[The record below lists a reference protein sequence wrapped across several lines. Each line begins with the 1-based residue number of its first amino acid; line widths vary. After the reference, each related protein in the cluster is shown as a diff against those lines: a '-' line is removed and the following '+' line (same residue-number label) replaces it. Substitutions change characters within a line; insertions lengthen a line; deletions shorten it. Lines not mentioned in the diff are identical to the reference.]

1 MRDFFKTVFSYNFF
15 KVFIYFIFVFSGSLK
30 WIPFPIDITLFG
42 AFLCTMVLVLEI
54 KSITIFRKEVYIQ
67 VLLMLLLMFFFLVS
81 NLYTVSYIYSEKK
94 NIAMILNFLTVLY
107 PFVVFKKIIFEELKN
122 LMYVIG
128 VLAIVILLYVY
139 FTYSFIIFFDV
150 TQYSE
155 SIPTYLTVGI
165 MLSACF
171 IFSMSSQR
179 ITVPL
184 IIYRIILLFLL
195 TQLGGRG
202 PLFNLVL
209 CIGVYYF
216 LNLKNIKLNYKVVL
230 SAMAAFFVFLFYLH
244 DIIDLIIENVN
255 IDRFNLLKAS
265 DEDGS
270 VLYRVMV
277 INKGLESFYNHPFV
291 GTGIGSSGIALT
303 GIDQVEFPHNL
314 LVESMIELGI
324 IGGLAYII
332 IYLYFFIRNLKT
344 VRTDKKLLVLYV
356 MCLLF
361 FLEDMKS
368 GSFDAWRV
376 SLFWMSLYLVQY
388 NFRINYPS
396 KKFIHSV

>member
-30 WIPFPIDITLFG
+30 WIPFPIDITLLG
-42 AFLCTMVLVLEI
+42 AFLCVMVLVFEI
-54 KSITIFRKEVYIQ
+54 KSITIFRREVYIQ
-67 VLLMLLLMFFFLVS
+67 VLLILLLMFLFMVS

-107 PFVVFKKIIFEELKN
+107 PFIVFKNIVFEELKK

-128 VLAIVILLYVY
+128 GFAIVVLLYVY
-139 FTYSFIIFFDV
+139 FTYTFIIFFDV

-155 SIPTYLTVGI
+155 SIPTYLAVGI

-179 ITVPL
+179 VTAPL

-202 PLFNLVL
+202 PFFNLIL

-230 SAMAAFFVFLFYLH
+230 SAATAFFVILFYLH
-244 DIIDLIIENVN
+244 DIIDFIIENVN
-255 IDRFNLLKAS
+255 IDRFNILKAS
-265 DEDGS
+265 QEDES
-270 VLYRVMV
+270 VIYRVMV
-277 INKGLESFYNHPFV
+277 INKGLESFYSHPFI

-303 GIDQVEFPHNL
+303 GIDQVEYPHNL
-314 LVESMIELGI
+314 LLESMIELGL
-324 IGGLAYII
+324 IGGLVYLS
-332 IYLYFFIRNLKT
+332 IYLYFFLSNLEI
-344 VRTDKKLLVLYV
+344 VRKDKKLLVLYV
-356 MCLLF
+356 ICLLF

-368 GSFDAWRV
+368 GSFDAWRIN
-376 SLFWMSLYLVQY
+376 LFWMSIYLVQY
-388 NFRINYPS
+388 NFQMNYIS
-396 KKFIHSV
+396 KKVIHSV

>member
-1 MRDFFKTVFSYNFF
+1 
-15 KVFIYFIFVFSGSLK
+15 
-30 WIPFPIDITLFG
+30 
-42 AFLCTMVLVLEI
+42 MV
-54 KSITIFRKEVYIQ
+54 
-67 VLLMLLLMFFFLVS
+67 
-81 NLYTVSYIYSEKK
+81 
-94 NIAMILNFLTVLY
+94 LNFLTVLY
-107 PFVVFKKIIFEELKN
+107 PFMVFKKIIFEELKN
-122 LMYVIG
+122 LMYVVG
-128 VLAIVILLYVY
+128 GLAIVVLLYIY
-139 FTYSFIIFFDV
+139 FTYTFIIFFDV

-171 IFSMSSQR
+171 IFSLSSQR
-179 ITVPL
+179 VTVPV

-202 PLFNLVL
+202 PFFNLIL

-216 LNLKNIKLNYKVVL
+216 LNLKNIRLNYKVVL
-230 SAMAAFFVFLFYLH
+230 SAASVFFVILFYLH
-244 DIIDLIIENVN
+244 DIIDFIIENVN

-277 INKGLESFYNHPFV
+277 INKGLESFYKHPFV

-314 LVESMIELGI
+314 LVESMIELGL
-324 IGGLAYII
+324 IGGLVYLV
-332 IYLYFFIRNLKT
+332 IYLYFFLRNLKI
-344 VRTDKKLLVLYV
+344 VRRDKKLLVLYV
-356 MCLLF
+356 TCLLF

-376 SLFWMSLYLVQY
+376 SLFWMSIYLVQY
-388 NFRINYPS
+388 NFQMDCSS
-396 KKFIHSV
+396 KKLIHSV